1 MKAGASLA
9 DHAAFSAVA
18 CGDRTEI
25 NMSKYEMLSPEL
37 SERIEYD
44 MKTGNRPAFAAKSS
58 LAKRRREDEDR
69 ESIWRPAY
77 LRDVDKIMH
86 SPYYNRYTDKTQVF
100 SFYKNDDITRRAL
113 HVQLVSRI
121 ARSIGSVLNL
131 NLDLI
136 EAIALG
142 HDIGHTPFGHA
153 GERYIGEIYRAETGR
168 FFNHNVHS
176 VRVLDGIFPLN
187 ITLDTLNGIITHNGE
202 FEMSEYRP
210 APMMS
215 FAAFDE
221 MVERCYVDE
230 GSILQIVP
238 STLEGCVVRICDV
251 IAYLGRDRLDAHM
264 AKLVDSPTDIA
275 GSAIGSVNPEI
286 INNLMVNIIE
296 HSYGKPYIT
305 MDAEHYAGLQ
315 EAKRIN
321 YRQIYKIETV
331 ERVLNGTVKPVMQ
344 KLYLQ
349 MLADLKAGKK
359 SSPIFKHHIDFVM
372 NHHYGAKDGSYL
384 DTEPNQI
391 VIDYLASMT
400 DAYCAELYQFLFPD
414 STIEIKYHGYFEDLM

>member
-1 MKAGASLA
+1 MP
-9 DHAAFSAVA
+9 
-18 CGDRTEI
+18 
-25 NMSKYEMLSPEL
+25 KYESLSREI
-37 SERIEYD
+37 SERIRED
-44 MKTGNRPAFAAKSS
+44 IEKGTRPAFAAKS
-58 LAKRRREDEDR
+58 AQAQRRNPFLDS
-69 ESIWRPAY
+69 ESVWRPAY

-113 HVQLVSRI
+113 HVQLVSRLS
-121 ARSIGSVLNL
+121 RSIGSVLNL

-136 EAIALG
+136 EAISLG

-153 GERYIGEIYRAETGR
+153 GERYIGEIYHAETGR

-210 APMMS
+210 HPMTDFS
-215 FAAFDE
+215 EFDR
-221 MVERCYVDE
+221 MVEDCYIDE
-230 GSILQIVP
+230 KNIAKIIP
-238 STLEGCVVRICDV
+238 STLEGCVVRICDI
-251 IAYLGRDRLDAHM
+251 IAYLGRDRLDAQK
-264 AKLVDSPTDIA
+264 ANLVESATDIE
-275 GSAIGSVNPEI
+275 GSAIGSANPEI

-296 HSYGKPYIT
+296 NSYGKPYIK
-305 MDAEHYAGLQ
+305 MDAEHYAGLC

-321 YRQIYKIETV
+321 YRQIYKIDTV
-331 ERVLNGTVKPVMQ
+331 EKVLSETVKPVMQ
-344 KLYLQ
+344 RLYLE
-349 MLADLKAGKK
+349 MLSDLKAGKK

-372 NHHYGAKDGSYL
+372 NNHYSSKDGSYL
-384 DTEPNQI
+384 ETEPNQI

-400 DAYCAELYQFLFPD
+400 DAYCTELYQYLFPK
-414 STIEIKYHGYFEDLM
+414 STVEIKYHGYFEDLM

>member
-1 MKAGASLA
+1 
-9 DHAAFSAVA
+9 
-18 CGDRTEI
+18 
-25 NMSKYEMLSPEL
+25 MSKYEKLSLEV
-37 SERIEYD
+37 SQRIEQD
-44 MKTGNRPAFAAKSS
+44 IKDGTRPTFAAKSAEAVRRNPS
-58 LAKRRREDEDR
+58 LDK

-113 HVQLVSRI
+113 HVQLVSRL

-153 GERYIGEIYRAETGR
+153 GERYIGEIYKAETGR

-210 APMMS
+210 VSMTD

-221 MVERCYVDE
+221 MVENCYTDE
-230 GSILQIVP
+230 SGIIHIIP
-238 STLEGCVVRICDV
+238 STLEGCVVRVCDI
-251 IAYLGRDRLDAHM
+251 IAYLGRDRLDAQK
-264 AKLVDSPTDIA
+264 AKLVESPADIE
-275 GSAIGSVNPEI
+275 GSAIGSANPEI

-296 HSYGKPYIT
+296 HSYGKPYIK
-305 MDAEHYAGLQ
+305 MDAEHYAGLR

-321 YRQIYKIETV
+321 YRQIYKMEKV
-331 ERVLNGTVKPVMQ
+331 ERVLDETVKPVMQ
-344 KLYLQ
+344 RLYLQ
-349 MLADLKAGKK
+349 MLKDLREGKK

-372 NHHYGAKDGSYL
+372 NNHYGAKDGSYL
-384 DTEPNQI
+384 ETEANQI
-391 VIDYLASMT
+391 VIDYIASMT
-400 DAYCAELYQFLFPD
+400 DEYCTELYQFLFPK
-414 STIEIKYHGYFEDLM
+414 SNVKFTYHGYFEDLM